1 MVLYE
6 LVRDKFKR
14 GEYAVSDHAIVEGR
28 KDGIAPNTIEKLEK
42 VAINGKIIEEYPE
55 RERILIYSEIEE
67 YGIPVHIVVDYSEL
81 DEPVIV
87 TSYVPDSK
95 YWIKSQI
102 RK

>member
-1 MVLYE
+1 MDLYE
-6 LVRDKFKR
+6 LIRDKFKR

-28 KDGIAPNTIEKLEK
+28 KDGIDPNTIDKLEK

-55 RERILIYSEIEE
+55 RERILIYSEIEK